1 MERSVLERGSSIDGF
16 FLEERLHQGSMA
28 AIWRVSPPDG
38 GAPLV
43 MKVPSLQEQDDPTA
57 IVGFEVEQMI
67 LPTLSG
73 IHVPRL
79 IASGDFSTQPYL
91 VMELI
96 PGQSLRPR
104 LDQAP
109 LAPHEV
115 ATIGARVAV
124 ALHDLHGQHVI
135 HLDVKPSNIMFR
147 HSGEVVLLDYGLARH
162 DHLPD
167 LLAEQFRVPMG
178 TAPYIS
184 PEQIRRIRTDPRSD
198 LFAVGVML
206 YHLLT
211 GARSFGNPTSVR
223 GLRRR
228 LYRDPIPPR
237 ARNPACPPWLQEVI
251 LRCLEVD
258 PTQRYQTA
266 AQLAFDLQHI
276 DQMELSERS
285 RRMARDGAW
294 TVTRRWMRTLATES
308 APGHSVVGRL
318 ASAPI
323 VLVAVDVSQSSPG
336 LDRGLRVIARRVFDS
351 EPGARLAC
359 VTVLR
364 TSRLPVTGS
373 PTVDSEGRNLRVTRL
388 VELKHWARPLEI
400 APGRITYHVLESPD
414 PAGAIVEFAGTN
426 KVDQIVIGARGSS
439 AIRRY
444 LGSVSS
450 QVVAEADCTV
460 TVVKAPESG
469 PAT

>member
-1 MERSVLERGSSIDGF
+1 MEQSGLQVGTTIDTF
-16 FLEERLHQGSMA
+16 RLEERLHQGSMA
-28 AIWRVSPPDG
+28 ALWRVLPADG
-38 GAPLV
+38 GQPLV
-43 MKVPSLQEQDDPTA
+43 MKVPSLQQEDDPTA

-67 LPTLSG
+67 LPTLAG

-79 IASGDFSTQPYL
+79 VASGDFSRQPYL

-104 LDQAP
+104 LEQAP
-109 LAPHEV
+109 LPAEEV
-115 ATIGARVAV
+115 ASIGARVAA

-147 HSGEVVLLDYGLARH
+147 ETGEVVLIDYGLARH

-178 TAPYIS
+178 TAPYMS
-184 PEQIRRIRTDPRSD
+184 PEQIRRNRSDPRSD
-198 LFAVGVML
+198 LFAIGVML
-206 YHLLT
+206 YHLVT
-211 GARSFGNPTSVR
+211 GARPFGNPMSIR

-228 LYRDPIPPR
+228 LYRDPVPPR
-237 ARNPACPPWLQEVI
+237 ARNPACPPRLQEVI

-258 PTQRYQTA
+258 PAQRYQTA
-266 AQLAFDLQHI
+266 AQLAFDLQHSE
-276 DQMELSERS
+276 QVTLSGRS
-285 RRMARDGAW
+285 RRLVRDGAV
-294 TVTRRWMRTLATES
+294 TVARRWMRTLATEGE
-308 APGHSVVGRL
+308 PGNSVVGRL
-318 ASAPI
+318 AKAPI
-323 VLVAVDVSQSSPG
+323 VLVAIDVGQTSPG
-336 LDRGLRVIARRVFDS
+336 LDRALRVAARRVFES

-364 TSRLPVTGS
+364 TSRLPVTA
-373 PTVDSEGRNLRVTRL
+373 PATVDAEGRNLRVTRL

-400 APGRITYHVLESPD
+400 VPGRVTYHVLESPD
-414 PAGAIVEFAGTN
+414 AAGAIIEFAATN

-439 AIRRY
+439 ALRRY

-460 TVVKAPESG
+460 TVVKAADSDARG
-469 PAT
+469 